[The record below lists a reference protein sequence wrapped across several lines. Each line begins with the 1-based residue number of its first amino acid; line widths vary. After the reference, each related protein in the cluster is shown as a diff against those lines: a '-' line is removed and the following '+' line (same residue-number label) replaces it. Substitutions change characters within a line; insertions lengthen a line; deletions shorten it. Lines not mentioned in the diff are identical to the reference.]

1 LALLSFILFTA
12 FILSAHFNSGFS
24 AENAKPTSLLYVL
37 DADKKTAL
45 WATYENELSDWTAQY
60 LGKNKK
66 VPEKLGD
73 ISISSKYS
81 TGFTF
86 VSKAPFKEMEP
97 PKIEKTG
104 DTIIGQD
111 RILEI
116 CITPKRNVNRLEVFS
131 NDLPI
136 KEASVNGMPLS
147 KYYLENRRRG
157 KLITHYISDNEYTEL
172 HLAIPRDS
180 TLELIL
186 YEASNDLLGN
196 PFFTIPQRPEENI
209 PMPFV
214 LNDAILVTKTIRFE

>member
-1 LALLSFILFTA
+1 
-12 FILSAHFNSGFS
+12 
-24 AENAKPTSLLYVL
+24 
-37 DADKKTAL
+37 
-45 WATYENELSDWTAQY
+45 
-60 LGKNKK
+60 
-66 VPEKLGD
+66 
-73 ISISSKYS
+73 
-81 TGFTF
+81 
-86 VSKAPFKEMEP
+86 
-97 PKIEKTG
+97 
-104 DTIIGQD
+104 
-111 RILEI
+111 
-116 CITPKRNVNRLEVFS
+116 
-131 NDLPI
+131 
-136 KEASVNGMPLS
+136 MPLS